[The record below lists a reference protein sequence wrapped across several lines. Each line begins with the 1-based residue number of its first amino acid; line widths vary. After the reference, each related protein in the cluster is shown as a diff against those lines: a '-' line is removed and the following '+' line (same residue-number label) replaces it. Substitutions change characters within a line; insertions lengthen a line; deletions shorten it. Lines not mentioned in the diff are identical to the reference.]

1 MKNKFK
7 IHNFRIL
14 ESSNDIIISIEK
26 DNFILDMQELLPII
40 NNHTKQDKQSLDEYN
55 IFVAFYGTIL
65 TGSKEI
71 ESNPLFFGELDKEG
85 VFIESK
91 PVYHLIG
98 ETDYDT
104 KDSKERFTQTLQI
117 FLNNSTLTILNY
129 SLLDSSLNIK
139 LDSKSTESKEILER
153 EKAQKQK
160 DSSPMV
166 QNDNVIATAFLH
178 PILEDNEIKCPHN
191 GVVKLKSNKGKSFK
205 SKGIPLV
212 LESDLLNSH
221 IIGCTNNIA
230 GIPTPCTLISVILP
244 SARALKKYN
253 DDYPIMQDLCISGVM
268 SDKGFPI
275 ICTPKEN
282 TFRINSP
289 SPSNTKD
296 TSKEALASVI
306 RLTKPSMRLHYKI
319 NTLQRDN
326 LPIYRLK
333 LNGEII
339 ESSSDDEA
347 LKSITL
353 DIHKDTKD
361 LDSTIKLDKR
371 AYSSQSTHN
380 TTTHNNTNNTNNT
393 TTHTNTTDNN
403 ATGSTTSLLSLLL
416 KDYPKYYEFKEIDL
430 QLDTNLLSLILIIP
444 KKIPKVYDK
453 AYKEYEY
460 KDYGVGRFQ
469 YVYRYCECRELEV
482 KNNDYTNIGLH
493 GDALTQYIITL
504 LTPAKAKKIEIH
516 LANGVDSMTES
527 KDDVDSHILK
537 CSVINGGHSERLWG
551 DI

>member
-104 KDSKERFTQTLQI
+104 KDSKESFTQTLQI

-139 LDSKSTESKEILER
+139 LESKSTEFKEILER

-160 DSSPMV
+160 DSSLTA

-178 PILEDNEIKCPHN
+178 PILEDNELKCPHN

-205 SKGIPLV
+205 SKGIPMI
-212 LESDLLNSH
+212 LEFDLLYSQ

-230 GIPTPCTLISVILP
+230 GVPTPCTMVATILP
-244 SARALKKYN
+244 NARGLKKFN
-253 DDYPIMQDLCISGVM
+253 DDYPIMQDLVSSGVM
-268 SDKGFPI
+268 SDKGFPL

-282 TFRINSP
+282 TF
-289 SPSNTKD
+289 KG
-296 TSKEALASVI
+296 K
-306 RLTKPSMRLHYKI
+306 
-319 NTLQRDN
+319 
-326 LPIYRLK
+326 
-333 LNGEII
+333 
-339 ESSSDDEA
+339 
-347 LKSITL
+347 
-353 DIHKDTKD
+353 
-361 LDSTIKLDKR
+361 
-371 AYSSQSTHN
+371 
-380 TTTHNNTNNTNNT
+380 
-393 TTHTNTTDNN
+393 
-403 ATGSTTSLLSLLL
+403 
-416 KDYPKYYEFKEIDL
+416 
-430 QLDTNLLSLILIIP
+430 
-444 KKIPKVYDK
+444 
-453 AYKEYEY
+453 
-460 KDYGVGRFQ
+460 
-469 YVYRYCECRELEV
+469 
-482 KNNDYTNIGLH
+482 
-493 GDALTQYIITL
+493 
-504 LTPAKAKKIEIH
+504 
-516 LANGVDSMTES
+516 
-527 KDDVDSHILK
+527 
-537 CSVINGGHSERLWG
+537 
-551 DI
+551 

>member
-104 KDSKERFTQTLQI
+104 KDSKESFIQTLQI

-139 LDSKSTESKEILER
+139 LESKSTESKEILER

-191 GVVKLKSNKGKSFK
+191 GVVQLKSNKGKSFK
-205 SKGIPLV
+205 SKGIPMI
-212 LESDLLNSH
+212 LESDLLYSQ

-230 GIPTPCTLISVILP
+230 GVPTPCTMVATILP
-244 SARALKKYN
+244 NARGLKKFN
-253 DDYPIMQDLCISGVM
+253 DDYPIMQDLVSSGVM

-306 RLTKPSMRLHYKI
+306 RLTKPSMRLRYKI

-380 TTTHNNTNNTNNT
+380 TTTHNNTN
-393 TTHTNTTDNN
+393 TTDNN
-403 ATGSTTSLLSLLL
+403 ATDSTTSLLSLLL

>member
-1 MKNKFK
+1 MRNQFK
-7 IHNFRIL
+7 TQRFRIF
-14 ESSNDIIISIEK
+14 ENDNDIILSIEK
-26 DNFILDMQELLPII
+26 DNFILDIQELLPIL
-40 NNHTKQDKQSLDEYN
+40 NSYTKQDKQSIQEYN
-55 IFVAFYGTIL
+55 VFITFDGCTLA
-65 TGSKEI
+65 GSKETPN
-71 ESNPLFFGELDKEG
+71 NPLFFGELDKEG

-104 KDSKERFTQTLQI
+104 KDSKESFTQTLQI
-117 FLNNSTLTILNY
+117 FLNNSTLTLLNY

-139 LDSKSTESKEILER
+139 LECNSKESQAILER
-153 EKAQKQK
+153 EKEQRKQQKQESQTK
-160 DSSPMV
+160 DSTSQSTSM
-166 QNDNVIATAFLH
+166 LH
-178 PILEDNEIKCPHN
+178 PILEDNEVKCPHN

-205 SKGIPLV
+205 SKGIPMI
-212 LESDLLNSH
+212 LESDLLHSS
-221 IIGCTNNIA
+221 IIGCTNPLLS
-230 GIPTPCTLISVILP
+230 GGPCTMVATILP
-244 SARALKKYN
+244 NARGLKKFN
-253 DDYPIMQDLCISGVM
+253 DDYPIMQDLVSSGVM
-268 SDKGFPI
+268 SDKGFPL

-306 RLTKPSMRLHYKI
+306 RLTKPSMRLRYKI

-380 TTTHNNTNNTNNT
+380 TTTHNNTN
-393 TTHTNTTDNN
+393 TTDNN
-403 ATGSTTSLLSLLL
+403 ATDSTTSLLSLLL